1 MGPARHL
8 QEVGETLLVFIARRL
23 LTSALVL
30 LAATF
35 IMFVLVALSGD
46 PLQDLREQ
54 STPEAKAQ
62 MAARIEAMRLDV
74 PIPVRYFGWLSDLLL
89 HGDLGVDKAGNSV
102 AALLTQATAATLQ
115 LVVVATLLGAFIGFT
130 IGIISA
136 LRQYSSFDHGITFA
150 AFVCFSLPVFW
161 VATMLKQYVA
171 IEFND
176 WLRNPVIPAWVIA
189 AVGVFAGLVWASIY
203 SGDRRGK
210 LIVFVIGLAVTAVI
224 LFALS
229 ASRWFAD
236 PGLGFPFILV
246 VSLAAAAGLAALV
259 SGVEHLQPMY
269 ATLAAAGVGSL
280 LYYPLQ
286 PMLDDANLLSIL
298 GFAAV
303 TVVVCWALGHQI
315 GGLMRRQAIPL
326 AVFSGLFT
334 GGLIFFDRV
343 LQAWNSYVAS
353 VRGRPVAT
361 IGSETPN
368 YTGDFWH
375 VSLDTSMHLL
385 LPTLALILVG
395 LASHS
400 RYSRASMLEVMNQDY
415 VRTARAKGLPERTVI
430 VKHALRNG
438 MIPITTIL
446 ALDFAGVFGGAV
458 VTEHVFGWR
467 GLGAMFTKALKEVD
481 PMPVMGFFL
490 VSGAAIVIWNMLA
503 DIAYAFLDPRIRLS

>member
-1 MGPARHL
+1 MASGSRHL
-8 QEVGETLLVFIARRL
+8 QEVGELLVFIARRL
-23 LTSALVL
+23 AISSLTL

-35 IMFVLVALSGD
+35 IMFFLVALSGD
-46 PLQDLREQ
+46 PLADLRE
-54 STPEAKAQ
+54 SSLPDAPRLME
-62 MAARIEAMRLDV
+62 ARIAAMHLDE
-74 PIPVRYFGWLSDLLL
+74 PIPVRYFSWLTGIFQ
-89 HGDLGVDKAGNSV
+89 GDLGVNKAGTTVSS
-102 AALLTQATAATLQ
+102 LLAGAMASTLK
-115 LVVVATLLGAFIGFT
+115 LVVVATVLAAV
-130 IGIISA
+130 IGIAIGIVSA

-176 WLRNPVIPAWVIA
+176 WLRDPFIPLPVILAIA
-189 AVGVFAGLVWASIY
+189 LAAGLIWASVY
-203 SGDRRGK
+203 NGDRKGK
-210 LIVFVIGLAVTAVI
+210 LTAFGIGLVVTAVI

-229 ASRWFAD
+229 ASRWFSD

-246 VSLAAAAGLAALV
+246 VGLATAAGVAVLV
-259 SGVEHLQPMY
+259 AGVDHLQPMY
-269 ATLAAAGVGSL
+269 AALGAAGVGAL

-286 PMLDDANLLSIL
+286 PMLIAPSVLTLLGLFVVAGLVS
-298 GFAAV
+298 AAIG
-303 TVVVCWALGHQI
+303 WQF
-315 GGLMRRQAIPL
+315 GGLLRRQAIPL
-326 AVFSGLFT
+326 AVFSGLFVAAM
-334 GGLIFFDRV
+334 IFMDR
-343 LQAWNSYVAS
+343 LLEAWDGYA
-353 VRGRPVAT
+353 RALKGRPVAT

-368 YTGDFWH
+368 FLGNFWQTT
-375 VSLDTSMHLL
+375 LDSGMHLM

-430 VKHALRNG
+430 IKHAFRNG

-458 VTEHVFGWR
+458 ITETVFGWR
-467 GLGAMFTKALKEVD
+467 GMGKMFEVGLREVD

-490 VSGAAIVIWNMLA
+490 VTGTSIVVWNMLA
-503 DIAYAFLDPRIRLS
+503 DIAYAYLDPRIRLS